1 MPIIFDVQTNIE
13 DCDLSF
19 ETCSQIINMLQES
32 YQSIRKEMY
41 SYFLGKKSLKS
52 ALIIAGFFFALYAI
66 SNEIIFAYVMPV
78 SVIFVLILSVS
89 SAEYLTSQSRKQL
102 HVQIQRYIQKRER
115 LLKNQNLKA

>member
-1 MPIIFDVQTNIE
+1 MPIKIDVQTNIE
-13 DCDLSF
+13 DCELTL

-89 SAEYLTSQSRKQL
+89 SAEYLKSQSRKQL